1 MEAQKDVTTPEI
13 PIESWRQF
21 RATIEERDLSSWAF
35 RGQASHSW
43 PLLSSLSRYLQS
55 YKVLPSYWVQQESRI
70 IRIFRRKSHL
80 LLPRIPDSSDTFQW
94 LALMQHH
101 GAPTRLLDFTWSPYV
116 AAFFALERATDDAAV
131 WALHPPTL
139 APRATRT
146 VRASQNVS
154 EDEIGPWVPGGFE
167 RDFLPNVNPIVV
179 IGEPHEMNRRLVAQ
193 GGTFAI
199 PGMVDRPIDQLA
211 PPMAILKFRLR
222 TSSLRR
228 EAMADLYS
236 MNITHATL
244 FPDLDGL
251 ARSLA
256 YELEYHWAFDPVTG
270 KKRPGYA
277 LE

>member
-1 MEAQKDVTTPEI
+1 MEHVITPEI
-13 PIESWRQF
+13 DIESWPQF
-21 RATIEERDLSSWAF
+21 RAAIEERDLLSWAF

-43 PLLSSLSRYLQS
+43 PLSSTLSRYLLT
-55 YKVLPSYWVQQESRI
+55 YRIHPHAWVQQESRI
-70 IRIFRRKSHL
+70 IRIFKRKSHL
-80 LLPRIPDSSDTFQW
+80 LLPRVPDEEDTFQW

-139 APRATRT
+139 GPRATRT
-146 VRASQNVS
+146 VRASQSVS
-154 EDEIGPWVPGGFE
+154 EDEIGPWIPGGFE
-167 RDFLPNVNPIVV
+167 RHFLPNENPIVV

-199 PGMVDRPIDQLA
+199 PGMVDRSVEQLA
-211 PPMAILKFRLR
+211 PTTAILKFRLR
-222 TSSLRR
+222 TKTLRE
-228 EAMADLYS
+228 EAMADLYN

-256 YELEYHWAFDPVTG
+256 YELEYHWAFDPRTM
-270 KKRPGYA
+270 KPRPGYTV
-277 LE
+277 E